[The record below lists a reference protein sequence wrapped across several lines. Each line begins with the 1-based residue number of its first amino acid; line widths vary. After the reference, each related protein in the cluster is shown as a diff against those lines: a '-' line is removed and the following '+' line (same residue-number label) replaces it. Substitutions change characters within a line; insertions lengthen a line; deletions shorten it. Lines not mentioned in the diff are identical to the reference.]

1 NPKEYNGFK
10 AYGADG
16 GQLVAPYDREVM
28 DEVRSIN
35 SIDEVRF
42 RANSELIQP
51 IGEDIDTPYID
62 ELVQLSL
69 SKEAIKHQGDLSIVF
84 SPIHGTAGV
93 LVPPA
98 LEAFGFTNVQLV
110 EEQMVVDGNFPTV
123 VYPNPEEQEAL
134 SMAIETAKKNDA
146 ELVMAT
152 DPDADRIGIAV
163 KNTEGEWV
171 LLNGNMTGSLLI
183 GYMLAAWKNTKGFAG
198 NEYIVKTIVTS
209 QLMDAIAA
217 HYGVKCYNT
226 LTGFKF
232 IGSLMT
238 SLEGKEQFIVGGE
251 ESYGYLV
258 GDHVRD
264 KDAVVSAVMIAEMA
278 AYYKDQGSS
287 LYEAL
292 INLYVEH
299 GFYRERLVS
308 VTKKGKAGAEEI
320 QAMMAGYRTTPPSHL
335 GGSRVVQVKDY
346 ASGEAKNLVDE
357 SVERMD
363 FPSSNVLQ
371 FITED
376 GSVVS
381 ARPSGTE
388 PKIKFY
394 CSVNTQLVSAS
405 EFRRV
410 EGVLEQR
417 VDAILAD
424 LGV

>member
-1 NPKEYNGFK
+1 
-10 AYGADG
+10 
-16 GQLVAPYDREVM
+16 
-28 DEVRSIN
+28 
-35 SIDEVRF
+35 
-42 RANSELIQP
+42 
-51 IGEDIDTPYID
+51 
-62 ELVQLSL
+62 
-69 SKEAIKHQGDLSIVF
+69 
-84 SPIHGTAGV
+84 
-93 LVPPA
+93 
-98 LEAFGFTNVQLV
+98 
-110 EEQMVVDGNFPTV
+110 
-123 VYPNPEEQEAL
+123 
-134 SMAIETAKKNDA
+134 
-146 ELVMAT
+146 
-152 DPDADRIGIAV
+152 
-163 KNTEGEWV
+163 
-171 LLNGNMTGSLLI
+171 
-183 GYMLAAWKNTKGFAG
+183 
-198 NEYIVKTIVTS
+198 
-209 QLMDAIAA
+209 MDAIAA

-278 AYYKDQGSS
+278 AYYKDKGSS
-287 LYEAL
+287 LFEAL

-299 GFYRERLVS
+299 GFYKERLVS

-346 ASGEAKNLVDE
+346 ASGEAKHLVDG

-410 EGVLEQR
+410 ERVLEQR
-417 VDAILAD
+417 VDTILTD
-424 LGV
+424 LGI